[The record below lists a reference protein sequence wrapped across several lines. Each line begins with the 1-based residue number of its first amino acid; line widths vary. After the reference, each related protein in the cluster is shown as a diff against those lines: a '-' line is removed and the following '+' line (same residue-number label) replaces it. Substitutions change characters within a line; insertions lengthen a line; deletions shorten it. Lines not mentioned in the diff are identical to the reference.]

1 MFMACSNPKRSSSS
15 MDRIKGPWSPEED
28 EMLQQL
34 VEKHGPRNWSLIGK
48 SIPGRSGKS
57 CRLRWCNQ
65 LSPQVEHRAFTEEE
79 DETILRAHARF
90 GNKWATIAR
99 LLSGRT
105 DNAIKNHW
113 NSTLKRKCS
122 SMTNEEFNEFAIQQ
136 PSLKRSVSAGS
147 TVPIYFNPG
156 SPSGSDVSDSSVHV
170 YRPVARSA
178 AAASPSSPPL
188 PPAKDPPTSLSLSLP
203 GVEPMELM
211 PSSKAVA
218 MSALPPPPPPP
229 LPPPPPPPIQAMP
242 LRQVPIDRQQ
252 NHNQKLN
259 EKLNLNS
266 NADAD
271 LMSAIPMAIST
282 AMLQLKVSRDPV
294 AVTVVDQ
301 QQPPPPE
308 KAFTPFSAEFLSVMQ
323 EMIRKEVR
331 NYMTSTTVETQHKP
345 PQHHRSGDGGGGGMC
360 MKQAATGVG
369 EGFRN
374 DAVVKRIGI
383 SKID

>member
-1 MFMACSNPKRSSSS
+1 MFMASSNPKKQI
-15 MDRIKGPWSPEED
+15 DRIKGPWSPEED

-34 VEKHGPRNWSLIGK
+34 VDKHGPRNWSLIGK

-122 SMTNEEFNEFAIQQ
+122 SMTNEEFSEFAIQQ

-147 TVPIYFNPG
+147 AVPVSCRYLSPG
-156 SPSGSDVSDSSVHV
+156 SPSGSDVSDSSVAAISSSHV
-170 YRPVARSA
+170 YRPVARSGA
-178 AAASPSSPPL
+178 VVASQIEVATTTSPP
-188 PPAKDPPTSLSLSLP
+188 PPPPPLTKDPPTSLSLSLP
-203 GVEPMELM
+203 GVEPKEATSTATPMQLM
-211 PSSKAVA
+211 PPKPVA
-218 MSALPPPPPPP
+218 SHLPPPPPPP
-229 LPPPPPPPIQAMP
+229 PPIPIQAMP

-252 NHNQKLN
+252 N
-259 EKLNLNS
+259 LNLN
-266 NADAD
+266 NTD
-271 LMSAIPMAIST
+271 LMSSIPMAIST

-294 AVTVVDQ
+294 TTVDQ
-301 QQPPPPE
+301 PE

-331 NYMTSTTVETQHKP
+331 NYMTSAQQQN
-345 PQHHRSGDGGGGGMC
+345 PQQRSGDGGGGGMC
-360 MKQAATGVG
+360 MKQAASGVG

-374 DAVVKRIGI
+374 ETVVKRIGI

>member
-1 MFMACSNPKRSSSS
+1 MFMSTNNNTNSKKD

-34 VEKHGPRNWSLIGK
+34 VDKHGARNWSLIGK

-65 LSPQVEHRAFTEEE
+65 LSPQVEHRAFTPEE

-99 LLSGRT
+99 LLNGRT

-136 PSLKRSVSAGS
+136 PSLKRSVSAGADVAVS
-147 TVPIYFNPG
+147 VSGKYFNPG
-156 SPSGSDVSDSSVHV
+156 SPSGSDVSDNGVPAISSSHV

-178 AAASPSSPPL
+178 VSPPSPK
-188 PPAKDPPTSLSLSLP
+188 PPVVDPPTSLSLSLP
-203 GVEPMELM
+203 GVENAETSAMEIRL
-211 PSSKAVA
+211 AVA
-218 MSALPPPPPPP
+218 PP
-229 LPPPPPPPIQAMP
+229 LPPAIPMP
-242 LRQVPIDRQQ
+242 VRQLPVD
-252 NHNQKLN
+252 LN
-259 EKLNLNS
+259 DKVSAE
-266 NADAD
+266 
-271 LMSAIPMAIST
+271 MMTAIPMAVST
-282 AMLQLKVSRDPV
+282 AMNELKVSGNQ
-294 AVTVVDQ
+294 AVDEDS
-301 QQPPPPE
+301 E
-308 KAFTPFSAEFLSVMQ
+308 KIFRPFSAEFLSVMQ

-331 NYMTSTTVETQHKP
+331 NYMTGGFDGQQTVVN
-345 PQHHRSGDGGGGGMC
+345 GGGD
-360 MKQAATGVG
+360 
-369 EGFRN
+369 GFRN
-374 DAVVKRIGI
+374 AAVVKRMGI